1 MDSGIRA
8 FWLRLLGVLVIA
20 GVLAAC
26 GASEDPA
33 DSSASGGVGS
43 ARRADWKTALPDN
56 FPQDIPIYP
65 GAELSKVRSH
75 FGVSGG
81 LTAVFTTSDAPGK
94 VASEY
99 SDFLAAEGWVT
110 DRSTMGDGEMIFADK
125 DGRTLIVTTAN
136 RDGRTELELLLMQ
149 SP

>member
-1 MDSGIRA
+1 MSA
-8 FWLRLLGVLVIA
+8 LCARLLGVLVIA

-33 DSSASGGVGS
+33 ESSASGGVGS
-43 ARRADWKTALPDN
+43 ARRADWKTTLPDD
-56 FPQDIPIYP
+56 FPPDIPIYP

-81 LTAVFTTSDAPGK
+81 LTAVFTTSDAPDK

-99 SDFLAAEGWVT
+99 ADFLAAEGWVT
-110 DRSTMGDGEMIFADK
+110 ERTKMGEGEMIFADK
-125 DGRTLIVTTAN
+125 EGRTMTVTTAN
-136 RDGRTELELLLMQ
+136 RNGRTELELLLLQ